1 MNKTW
6 KPTTGGILTI
16 IAGALKLISG
26 IVFAT
31 AAGILGAILGMGW
44 FSAIGVPLIV
54 FGIIAI
60 IGGVHA
66 LRRRT
71 WGLALA
77 GSICALVPFVIPGIL
92 AIIFVSQSKSEFES
106 TAMASEELTGG
117 T

>member
-16 IAGALKLISG
+16 IAGALQLISG

-31 AAGILGAILGMGW
+31 AAGILGAIVGMGW
-44 FSAIGVPLIV
+44 FSAIGVPLLV

-77 GSICALVPFVIPGIL
+77 GSICALVGPWFVLGIL
-92 AIIFVSQSKSEFES
+92 AIIFVAIGKGEFE
-106 TAMASEELTGG
+106 
-117 T
+117 